1 MAEKITLSELR
12 QMFRN
17 LDVADEKIASF
28 LVEDSS
34 NSTAYAP
41 ALKINPKVVDDEGLE
56 GDVAMAFFNHWDKRR
71 RQRRYQKKLENGWN
85 GLKIVSEGDSWF
97 QYPFLLKDVID
108 HLFDDYAIF
117 SLGAA
122 GDLVTDM
129 LEHDEV
135 KDAVR
140 QHQPHLFL
148 LSGGGNDL
156 LGGGRIKTA
165 LHPFEA
171 GRLPQDY
178 PNETFTQRLNE
189 VIGAYRTLFGE
200 LLAEFPGLKIIC
212 HGYDYALPDK
222 GRWLGK
228 PMESLGI
235 RDKGLQADIIRELIN
250 RFNHSLN
257 NLAGDFTG
265 SVCRAD
271 CLNAVAEGQWHDELH
286 PDNDGY
292 ENVADRFRTVI
303 NSVAGQSELAL
314 SGIVPLSPG
323 KEASIKDAKDLEPKA
338 FRELVDH
345 RAREILSVALP
356 TTSDEDRRREIENEI
371 SQHFEKISSGADFLP
386 ASFLREGAKSAAAV
400 CRVNL
405 PGGSGTGFLI
415 ATRNFIMTNNH
426 VIGSAGE
433 AESAIAEFRF
443 EEGEENIQV
452 SLDPQRFFVTSVDL
466 DFAIVGCDS
475 TSLSDIDPIPLL
487 RSPSTVTRKERVN
500 IVQHPRGRRKEVA
513 LHDNEVLRVKD
524 KVVWY
529 ETDTE
534 PGSSGSP
541 VFNNSWDLVAL
552 HHAGWKNGDG
562 TATNEGIRIAAIV
575 SHLLARQHSEV
586 GGSNELYNLIGT
598 IPDSSPHLGF
608 FDIAGITGNNLLEV
622 ELPEYRG
629 STDFADIGFWNI
641 EHFNDGITDQRIDK
655 VAGVLSHL
663 SLDVMGLI
671 EVQRGAM
678 DRLIGSLQ
686 ALGYAYDYK
695 YLNVRGRQDLA
706 VLYDTNTS
714 EVKLA
719 TDILNRH
726 SNAWK
731 AKTASGRTAFP
742 RRPLIARVK
751 VSPRVD
757 GNSNGDD
764 SKNVEFIMISVH
776 LKAFGDPESRARRRL
791 AAKILNEVISDIR
804 ETERLPVV
812 FGGDLNETLNT
823 DVLRALTDAP
833 DLFTL
838 TSDDAD
844 DNALSY
850 VGANHR
856 SLIDHIIVSNDV
868 VMSPI
873 SDDDAAI
880 IRLDK
885 SVSDFTSDIS
895 DHVPL
900 VIRMVNRAAPLQVND
915 HVPPEGGGLRVPI
928 PTGTRTVGIEFD

>member
-1 MAEKITLSELR
+1 MAKRITLSELR
-12 QMFRN
+12 QMIRD
-17 LDVADEKIASF
+17 LDVTDEEIASY
-28 LVEDSS
+28 LSIDSS

-41 ALKINPKVVDDEGLE
+41 ALKINPKAVDDEGLE
-56 GDVAMAFFNHWDKRR
+56 GDVAMAFFNHWDRRR
-71 RQRRYQKKLENGWN
+71 RQRRYRRKIGAGWN

-97 QYPFLLKDVID
+97 QYPFLLRDVID

-122 GDLVTDM
+122 GDLVSDM
-129 LEHDEV
+129 QQQDEV

-148 LSGGGNDL
+148 ISGGGNDL

-165 LHPFEA
+165 LHPFDTS
-171 GRLPQDY
+171 RPPQDY
-178 PNETFTQRLNE
+178 PNDTFTQRLRE
-189 VIGAYRTLFGE
+189 VIDAYRTLFGD

-228 PMESLGI
+228 PMESIGI
-235 RDKGLQADIIRELIN
+235 KDKALQADIIRELID
-250 RFNHSLN
+250 RFNRSLN
-257 NLAGDFTG
+257 NLAGEFTG
-265 SVCRAD
+265 SVFRAD
-271 CLNAVAEGQWHDELH
+271 CLNAVAVGQWHDELH

-292 ENVADRFRTVI
+292 DNVADRFRTVI
-303 NSVAGQSELAL
+303 NSIAGQTEAAL
-314 SGIVPLSPG
+314 DGIAPLCPG
-323 KEASIKDAKDLEPKA
+323 KEASIKDARDLEPKA

-345 RAREILSVALP
+345 RAREILSVPLP
-356 TTSDEDRRREIENEI
+356 TTSDENRRREIENEI
-371 SQHFEKISSGADFLP
+371 SQHFEKISGGADFLP
-386 ASFLREGAKSAAAV
+386 ASFLRDGAGNAAAV
-400 CRVNL
+400 CRINL
-405 PGGSGTGFLI
+405 PSGSGTGFLI

-426 VIGSAGE
+426 VIGSVDE
-433 AESAIAEFRF
+433 AESAVAEFRF
-443 EEGEENIQV
+443 EEGEDSIQV
-452 SLDPQRFFVTSVDL
+452 NLDPQQFFITSADL
-466 DFAIVGCDS
+466 DFTIVGCDGS
-475 TSLSDIDPIPLL
+475 ALSDINPIPLL
-487 RSPSTVTRKERVN
+487 RSPSTVTRREQVN
-500 IVQHPRGRRKEVA
+500 IVQHPRGRQKEVA
-513 LHDNEVLRVKD
+513 LHNNEVSRVKD

-529 ETDTE
+529 TTDTE

-552 HHAGWKNGDG
+552 HHAGWNNGDG
-562 TATNEGIRIAAIV
+562 KATNEGIRIAAIV

-586 GGSNELYNLIGT
+586 GASNELYDLIGT

-608 FDIAGITGNNLLEV
+608 FDIAGITGTNLLEV

-641 EHFNDGITDQRIDK
+641 EHFNNSITNKRIEK

-671 EVQRGAM
+671 EVERQAM
-678 DRLIGSLQ
+678 DRLVSALQ
-686 ALGYAYDYK
+686 ALGYAYAYK

-714 EVKLA
+714 DVRLA

-726 SNAWK
+726 GNAWN
-731 AKTASGRTAFP
+731 AETTSGRTAFP

-751 VSPRVD
+751 VAPRVD
-757 GNSNGDD
+757 GNGNNDD
-764 SKNVEFIMISVH
+764 SRSVEFIMISVH
-776 LKAFGDPESRARRRL
+776 LKAFGDPESRARRKL
-791 AAKILNEVISDIR
+791 AAEILSEVISDIR

-812 FGGDLNETLNT
+812 LGGDLNETLST
-823 DVLRALTDAP
+823 DVLDALTDAP

-856 SLIDHIIVSNDV
+856 SLIDHIIVSDDV
-868 VMSPI
+868 IMSPI
-873 SDDDAAI
+873 SGDDAAI
-880 IRLDK
+880 VRLDK
-885 SVSDFTSDIS
+885 SVGDFTRDIS

-900 VIRMVNRAAPLQVND
+900 VIRMVNRTAPLQVD
-915 HVPPEGGGLRVPI
+915 DLVIPKDDVLRLPVPAGAQTI
-928 PTGTRTVGIEFD
+928 GIEFK